1 VGGRPSWWRNRRAL
15 GAWTASIVGY
25 LVLALLLVWT
35 LGPLYW
41 MVTTSFKVPNE
52 IYGASLS
59 LWPHQPTLENFAILF
74 RKTPYLLYFRN
85 SMVVSS
91 ATTLLSLI
99 FAALAA
105 YALTRFRFPGRD
117 LLAQGLVYTYLM
129 PTSML
134 FIPLLSILM
143 AVGLQ
148 DTRTGLVWAY
158 LGFTVPFCTWLL
170 MGYFMSIPIELE
182 EAGLVD
188 GCSRLGVLVRIVLP
202 VTLPALAVVAFFSFT
217 LAWNEY
223 LYASVFL
230 SNVNVR
236 TIPTGIPSFIV
247 EDVFFWGP
255 MMASTLLSAIPPL
268 VVYFV
273 FQRLLIA
280 GLTAGAVKA

>member
-1 VGGRPSWWRNRRAL
+1 MRSRRRLDMATSLISYVILAAL
-15 GAWTASIVGY
+15 IA
-25 LVLALLLVWT
+25 WT

-41 MVTTSFKVPNE
+41 MVATSFKENRE
-52 IYGASLS
+52 IYGAGVSI
-59 LWPHQPTLENFAILF
+59 WPHRPTLENFALLF
-74 RKTPYLLYFRN
+74 RKTPYLIYFHN
-85 SMVVSS
+85 SMLVSLS
-91 ATTLLSLI
+91 TTFLSLWI
-99 FAALAA
+99 AAFGA
-105 YALTRFRFPGRD
+105 YALTRLRFPGRT

-134 FIPLLSILM
+134 FIPLLSTLI
-143 AVGLQ
+143 AVGLEN
-148 DTRTGLVWAY
+148 TRTGLVWTY

-182 EAGLVD
+182 ESGMVD
-188 GCSRLGVLVRIVLP
+188 GCGRVGVLLRIVLP

-217 LAWNEY
+217 QAWNEY

-230 SNVNVR
+230 SSVSVR

-268 VVYFV
+268 VVYFL
-273 FQRLLIA
+273 FQRLLIS